1 MSKFLNPL
9 LIAALLIPTA
19 ASAKNY
25 VLQMSFCPE
34 QSNCQSCIET
44 VSMTITVDPIAKVVT
59 ASGKTPEGALV
70 QSPMEGCQIT
80 SVDDWQCTS
89 FHGVMAAAKGKI
101 GFTPARTLKADGKTY
116 EMCVTNVRS

>member
-1 MSKFLNPL
+1 MNRFLKPL
-9 LIAALLIPTA
+9 LIAALLIPAA

-34 QSNCQSCIET
+34 RSNCQSCIET

-70 QSPMEGCQIT
+70 QSPMEGCQIS

-89 FHGVMAAAKGKI
+89 FRGVMAASKGKF
-101 GFTPARTLKADGKTY
+101 GFTPARPLTVDGKTY
-116 EMCVTNVRS
+116 EMCVTQLRG